1 MTLKAYQY
9 SLKPTKAQADLF
21 VLSFGHN
28 RFVWNWALALKSR
41 YYRRFGQSL
50 SKRQLQDQLVK
61 KKNRDRYAWLYQVN
75 AQSYLATLDHL
86 DQAFS
91 DFFNG
96 KKKYPRF
103 KSKSSHWHGYQ
114 NPQHTDVDFEQG
126 CVKLPKIGWVK
137 ATLHRPFEGKIKTS
151 TVKLTPRGRYRVSIL
166 VDDGLDLPVPSTIEP
181 DFTVGVD
188 LGIKSLAVASDGTV
202 IENTRP
208 LQAALVTLKKE
219 QRILS
224 RQKKGSKARAKQRLI
239 VAKCHEKV
247 ANVRKH
253 LLHQVSNHLV
263 SKNQATSI
271 CIEDLHV
278 KGLIRNK
285 KLSRHIA
292 DVAWGELIRQFEYKC
307 AWQGK
312 NLITIDRFYPSSKT
326 CSCCGGI
333 EPDLTLS
340 DRWYACD
347 HCGMEMDRDLNA
359 AINIKQQGLK
369 QVLEQVGTTCAV
381 KCSPKSRLVQS
392 SDLAKGTEFVQYE
405 SAETHARTAHVV

>member
-1 MTLKAYQY
+1 M
-9 SLKPTKAQADLF
+9 
-21 VLSFGHN
+21 
-28 RFVWNWALALKSR
+28 
-41 YYRRFGQSL
+41 
-50 SKRQLQDQLVK
+50 
-61 KKNRDRYAWLYQVN
+61 
-75 AQSYLATLDHL
+75 
-86 DQAFS
+86 
-91 DFFNG
+91 
-96 KKKYPRF
+96 
-103 KSKSSHWHGYQ
+103 
-114 NPQHTDVDFEQG
+114 DFEQG

-137 ATLHRPFEGKIKTS
+137 ATLHRPFVGKIKTS
-151 TVKLTPRGRYRVSIL
+151 TVKLTPSGRYHVSIL

-181 DFTVGVD
+181 DLTVGVD

-208 LQAALVTLKKE
+208 LHAALVTLKKE

-224 RQKKGSKARAKQRLI
+224 RQKKGSKSRAKQRLI

-271 CIEDLHV
+271 CVEDLHV

-292 DVAWGELIRQFEYKC
+292 DVVWGELIRQFEYKC

-312 NLITIDRFYPSSKT
+312 NLITIDRFFPSSKT
-326 CSCCGGI
+326 CSYCGGI
-333 EPDLTLS
+333 KPDLTLS

-359 AINIKQQGLK
+359 AINIKHQGLK

-381 KCSPKSRLVQS
+381 KCSPKSKLVQS
-392 SDLAKGTEFVQYE
+392 SDLAKGVEFAQYE
-405 SAETHARTAHVV
+405 SAEAHARTAYAV

>member
-1 MTLKAYQY
+1 M
-9 SLKPTKAQADLF
+9 
-21 VLSFGHN
+21 V
-28 RFVWNWALALKSR
+28 
-41 YYRRFGQSL
+41 
-50 SKRQLQDQLVK
+50 
-61 KKNRDRYAWLYQVN
+61 
-75 AQSYLATLDHL
+75 
-86 DQAFS
+86 
-91 DFFNG
+91 
-96 KKKYPRF
+96 
-103 KSKSSHWHGYQ
+103 
-114 NPQHTDVDFEQG
+114 FEQG

-137 ATLHRPFEGKIKTS
+137 TTLHRPFEGKIKTS
-151 TVKLTPRGRYRVSIL
+151 TVKLTPSGRYRVSIL

-181 DFTVGVD
+181 DLTVGVD

-202 IENTRP
+202 IENTQP

-224 RQKKGSKARAKQRLI
+224 RQKKGSKSRAKQRLI
-239 VAKCHEKV
+239 IAKCHEKV
-247 ANVRKH
+247 ANIRKH

-292 DVAWGELIRQFEYKC
+292 DIAWGELLRQFEYKC

-326 CSCCGGI
+326 CSSCGSI
-333 EPDLTLS
+333 KHDLKLS

-347 HCGMEMDRDLNA
+347 HCGVEMDRDLNA

-369 QVLEQVGTTCAV
+369 QALEQVGTTCAV
-381 KCSPKSRLVQS
+381 KCSPKSRLAQS
-392 SDLAKGTEFVQYE
+392 SDLAKGTEFTQYE
-405 SAETHARTAHVV
+405 SAEANARTAHAV